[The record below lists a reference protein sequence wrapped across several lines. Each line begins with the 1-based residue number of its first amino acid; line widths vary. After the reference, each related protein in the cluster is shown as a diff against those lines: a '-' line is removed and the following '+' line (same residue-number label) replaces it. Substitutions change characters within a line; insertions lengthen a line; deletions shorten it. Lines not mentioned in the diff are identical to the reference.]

1 MSLPRTEPLGIT
13 GTDFYGLNTVPD
25 SQPTVSKHSREL
37 EVLTDNP
44 PTENHVLRIKSIN
57 QLIFLVT
64 IMNFNVKNDKYTATV
79 SGKKMEPL
87 CFCFKLCQVL
97 VNSTDRVSSK
107 FLGMLL

>member
-1 MSLPRTEPLGIT
+1 MSLPQTEPLGIT

-79 SGKKMEPL
+79 SGKKWNHSVFVSNFAKCWSILKILSPTEL
-87 CFCFKLCQVL
+87 A
-97 VNSTDRVSSK
+97 VN
-107 FLGMLL
+107 F